1 MNKKLKGIVTAAVA
15 LTLSAGL
22 LTGCAQKG
30 NSNTSK
36 QTSGKTGEVSY
47 PIKTDVTLKYWLP
60 LNANLST
67 SKKNL
72 GETEFAKELQKE
84 TGIKVDYIHPA
95 QGQEK
100 EKFNLLLASGDLPD
114 LIENDWSSFP
124 GGPEKAIKDGSILK
138 LNDYIDKYAPNLKK
152 FLQEHPDIDKACK
165 TDSGSYYMFP
175 FIRSDDSLTV
185 YYGPTMRADW
195 LKELNLPVPTT
206 MDEWETT
213 LKAFKEKKGATAPLT
228 FDLKEIF
235 GAFAGAYGIT
245 YGAGVGNGYYVDNG
259 KVKFG
264 PMQPGFKDFV
274 TTFNKWYNEGLLDKN
289 FATVDKKIKASDMLS
304 GKSGATL
311 AYCGGEIG
319 VWMNAM
325 KDKDPNYNLVGVP
338 YPSAVKGQKAVSGQL
353 QMKATGQG
361 IAVSAKTKNI
371 EQAIRFLDYGY
382 SKAGMDIY
390 NFGIKDVSYKIVD
403 GKPVYTDL
411 ILKNPDKL
419 SQAQAMALYMRTYSG
434 PFIQLKEYVDNYYQ
448 LQNQKDAIKAW
459 VDTDAPKTLLPA
471 VTALPEESSELSK
484 MENEITTYVDE
495 MFLKFVMGQ
504 EPISNYD
511 KFTSQIQKMNIDKV
525 LKIKQ
530 SALERYNKR

>member
-1 MNKKLKGIVTAAVA
+1 MNKKLKGMVTAAVA

-30 NSNTSK
+30 KSDASK

-47 PIKTDVTLKYWLP
+47 PIKTDVSLKYWLP

-84 TGIKVDYIHPA
+84 TGIKVEYIHPA

-338 YPSAVKGQKAVSGQL
+338 YPSAVKGQKAASGQL

-382 SKAGMDIY
+382 SKAGMDLY
-390 NFGIKDVSYKIVD
+390 NFGIKDVSYKIVN

-434 PFIQLKEYVDNYYQ
+434 PFIQLKEYIDNYYQ

-459 VDTDAPKTLLPA
+459 VNTDAPKTLIPA

>member
-1 MNKKLKGIVTAAVA
+1 MNKKLKGIVVAAVA
-15 LTLSAGL
+15 LSLSASIL
-22 LTGCAQKG
+22 AGCGKKG
-30 NSNTSK
+30 NADGSK
-36 QTSGKTGEVSY
+36 ATSGKTGEVSY

-60 LNANLST
+60 LNANVAAT
-67 SKKNL
+67 KKNL

-84 TGIKVDYIHPA
+84 TGIKVDYMHPA

-114 LIENDWSSFP
+114 LIESDWSSFP

-165 TDSGSYYMFP
+165 TDSGAYYMFP

-235 GAFAGAYGIT
+235 GAFAGAYGVT

-259 KVKFG
+259 KVKYG
-264 PMQPGFKDFV
+264 PMQPGYKDFV

-289 FATVDKKIKASDMLS
+289 FATADKKVKASNMLS

-319 VWMNAM
+319 IWMNAM

-338 YPSAVKGQKAVSGQL
+338 YPSAVKGQKASSGQL

-361 IAVSAKTKNI
+361 IAVSSKTKNI
-371 EQAIRFLDYGY
+371 EQAVRFLDYGY
-382 SKAGMDIY
+382 SKAGMDLY
-390 NFGIKDVSYKIVD
+390 NFGTKDVSYKMVN

-419 SQAQAMALYMRTYSG
+419 SQAQAMSLYMRTYSG
-434 PFIQLKEYVDNYYQ
+434 PFIQLKEYIDNYYQ
-448 LQNQKDAIKAW
+448 LQVQKDAIKAW
-459 VDTDAPKTLLPA
+459 VDTDARKTLLPA
-471 VTALPEESSELSK
+471 ITAKPEESSELSK
-484 MENEITTYVDE
+484 MENEISTYVDE

-504 EPISNYD
+504 EPLSNYD
-511 KFTSQIQKMNIDKV
+511 KFTSQIKKMNIDKV
-525 LKIKQ
+525 LQIKQ